1 MAMKYSTSEQV
12 RIILERGEL
21 QRKRKERRI
30 TQALGS
36 VASVLAIV
44 MMLSIGRFAGA
55 SRMTGS
61 YNYGSFLI
69 SEEAGGYVLVG
80 LVAFL
85 LGIIITAIIYRR
97 RYEKQ

>member
-1 MAMKYSTSEQV
+1 
-12 RIILERGEL
+12 
-21 QRKRKERRI
+21 
-30 TQALGS
+30 
-36 VASVLAIV
+36 
-44 MMLSIGRFAGA
+44 
-55 SRMTGS
+55 MTGS